1 MHWITANPK
10 CDIGHNLHLTRSFAQ
25 QGQYCW
31 KLYKLCALRR
41 FVQAEVFRPE
51 CFSWS
56 CLYIPADSHR
66 LCSEWITLDI
76 VAFTNLSASPVSK
89 TMRDGTRG
97 GVSRSGS
104 SSCTCCRS
112 HMPRDFE
119 VRMDCGHLTDSP
131 LCCFTSTHDFRNL
144 SFEHCFNKLKQ

>member
-76 VAFTNLSASPVSK
+76 VSFTNLSTSLVRSVCVMEREVVFRAAPVVHAHGAEFVCRGMSRCGW
-89 TMRDGTRG
+89 TADTSVTVLLLFHEHTRF
-97 GVSRSGS
+97 S
-104 SSCTCCRS
+104 
-112 HMPRDFE
+112 
-119 VRMDCGHLTDSP
+119 
-131 LCCFTSTHDFRNL
+131 
-144 SFEHCFNKLKQ
+144 